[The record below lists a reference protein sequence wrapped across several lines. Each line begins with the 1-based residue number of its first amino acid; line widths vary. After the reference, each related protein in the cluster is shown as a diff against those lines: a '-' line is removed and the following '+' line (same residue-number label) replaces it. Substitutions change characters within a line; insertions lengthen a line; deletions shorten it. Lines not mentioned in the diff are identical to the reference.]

1 MKPGRSVGGRII
13 GSSKVFF
20 ELEYDLV
27 LGRRGQV
34 DLALQ
39 VEYLRL

>member
-1 MKPGRSVGGRII
+1 MQACRSVSGLMV

-27 LGRRGQV
+27 LAGLGQV

-39 VEYLRL
+39 VEYL